1 MRGGE
6 RNRQND
12 PAKDQRPALQENITD
27 LVEYRLALLEEDL
40 RLSPGQ
46 KIAWQSYAD
55 KMQALASDVSR
66 ERNRGQ
72 PDAPTNALQQIDHA
86 VDVARNRLTALEDI
100 SAAARV
106 LYEGLTPQ
114 QKSLVDSRLSTI
126 IIPLTNGGTPGN
138 AAEKMGRQRSPQ

>member
-6 RNRQND
+6 RNRQTD
-12 PAKDQRPALQENITD
+12 PAKDRRPALQQDIAD

-46 KIAWQSYAD
+46 QIAWQSYAG
-55 KMQALASDVSR
+55 KMQALASDISR

-86 VDVARNRLTALEDI
+86 TDVARNRLTALEDI

-126 IIPLTNGGTPGN
+126 IMPLTTGGMPGN
-138 AAEKMGRQRSPQ
+138 AANTAERTGRQ

>member
-6 RNRQND
+6 RNRQTD
-12 PAKDQRPALQENITD
+12 PAKDRRPALQENIAD
-27 LVEYRLALLEEDL
+27 VVEYRLALLEEDL

-46 KIAWQSYAD
+46 QIAWQSYAG
-55 KMQALASDVSR
+55 KMQALASDISR

-86 VDVARNRLTALEDI
+86 TDVARNRLTALEDI
-100 SAAARV
+100 SAVARV

-126 IIPLTNGGTPGN
+126 IMPLTTGGTPGN
-138 AAEKMGRQRSPQ
+138 TANTAERTGRQ